1 MSPNIPRGIEN
12 VSKKA
17 HTHRQFN
24 AFYTFV
30 RSALFFLFQ
39 FVKFLSLLSCVISR
53 LDNVSDVIDDSMPAP
68 GRTLDGD
75 ELVDDV

>member
-1 MSPNIPRGIEN
+1 MCQKKRSTHTQTLMQN
-12 VSKKA
+12 VDLMHFTLLS
-17 HTHRQFN
+17 
-24 AFYTFV
+24 
-30 RSALFFLFQ
+30 SLFFLSF
-39 FVKFLSLLSCVISR
+39 FLLLPYVISR

>member
-1 MSPNIPRGIEN
+1 MCR
-12 VSKKA
+12 KKRT
-17 HTHRQFN
+17 HTDNLMHF
-24 AFYTFV
+24 TLLFV
-30 RSALFFLFQ
+30 RRSFFLFQ